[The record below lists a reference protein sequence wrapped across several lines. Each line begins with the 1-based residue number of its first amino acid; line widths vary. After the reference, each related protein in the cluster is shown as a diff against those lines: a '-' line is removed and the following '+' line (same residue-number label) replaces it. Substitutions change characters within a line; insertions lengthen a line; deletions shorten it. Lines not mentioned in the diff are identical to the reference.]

1 MEENAI
7 QCIEGLEL
15 LAGSR
20 HDAGKH
26 LHRDSSMTPSKTEP
40 LPAAGKQD
48 AAAPRPFAA
57 AADDELVARIL
68 RCDRAAFAEL
78 VRRYHGSLLRV
89 ALVFVRDKDVAEE
102 VVQDTW
108 LGVLDGL
115 GGFDGRASFRT
126 WIFRIL
132 TNRAK
137 TRGERESRCVPFSAL
152 GCGAD
157 DKDTGLDPARFDTR
171 AMWKDAPH
179 PWAAQTAEELLRF
192 GEARKVMEDTMSTL
206 SEAQRA
212 VITLRDL
219 EGVSPEETCSLLEIT
234 MANQRVLLHRARARV
249 RGALERHFRGV
260 RSC

>member
-1 MEENAI
+1 MEDAI
-7 QCIEGLEL
+7 GCAEDLEL

-20 HDAGKH
+20 HDAITH
-26 LHRDSSMTPSKTEP
+26 LHRDSTMMPPKTEP
-40 LPAAGKQD
+40 PPAAGTD
-48 AAAPRPFAA
+48 PAARRAFAA
-57 AADDELVARIL
+57 AADDELVAQVS
-68 RCDRAAFAEL
+68 RCDQAAFAEL

-89 ALVFVRDKDVAEE
+89 ALAFVRDRDVAEE

-115 GGFDGRASFRT
+115 DGFDGRASLRT

-137 TRGERESRCVPFSAL
+137 TRSERESRCVPFSAL
-152 GCGAD
+152 GGCEAD
-157 DKDTGLDPARFDTR
+157 EKDAGLDSARFDTK
-171 AMWKDAPH
+171 AMWQDPPH

-219 EGVSPEETCSLLEIT
+219 EGVGPEETCSLLEIT